1 MWSAVEQS
9 DYLLAAQLYLFARH
23 VHTSLMLGDV
33 DGTMGARFPVIDR
46 PWGAVAHFHEAILE
60 GCQRALASTKTDP
73 VKLFLQL
80 NYILA
85 VLFRV
90 EDSFKCYWYFKKG
103 YMYIVEVGKTVIPH

>member
-33 DGTMGARFPVIDR
+33 DGTMAARFPVIDR
-46 PWGAVAHFHEAILE
+46 QWGAVAHFHEAILE

-73 VKLFLQL
+73 VK
-80 NYILA
+80 
-85 VLFRV
+85 
-90 EDSFKCYWYFKKG
+90 
-103 YMYIVEVGKTVIPH
+103 TVFTPELYSGCFVQS